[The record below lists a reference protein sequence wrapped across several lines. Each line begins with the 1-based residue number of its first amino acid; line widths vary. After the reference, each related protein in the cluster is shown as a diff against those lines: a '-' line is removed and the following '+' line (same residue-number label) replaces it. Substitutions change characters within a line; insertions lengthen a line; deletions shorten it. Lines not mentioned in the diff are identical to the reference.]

1 MQMNNMNDIER
12 PGLKVAVIDMN
23 NGHPNQGMRCIKE
36 IIEEYRDSNDIKLDY
51 EVFDPR
57 QKLELPGNEFDVY
70 ISSGGPGSPFEGEGE
85 EWEELYFDLIL
96 DLFEHNQVPGNNKK
110 YIFLI
115 CYSFQLVCRLL
126 KIGEVTRRKGNAFG
140 VFPVHKT
147 MKGMKE
153 SLFEGLPDPFFAV
166 DSRDWQVVQ
175 PNHKVITEM
184 GASILALEKIRPLV
198 PLERCIM
205 AMRFSPEC
213 VGTQF
218 HPEAD
223 APGMTTYFNEP
234 KKRESIIKEIGQL
247 KFNNMIRQLYDPE
260 KIALTQRM
268 LIPGF
273 LDQVVE
279 KQVQVY

>member
-1 MQMNNMNDIER
+1 MDRPDI
-12 PGLKVAVIDMN
+12 KVAVIDMN

-36 IIEEYRDSNDIKLDY
+36 IVENYITQSDLKVTY

-57 QKLELPGNEFDVY
+57 QHLQLPDTSFDIY
-70 ISSGGPGSPFEGEGE
+70 ISSGGPGSPYEGEGE
-85 EWEELYFDLIL
+85 AWEEMYFDLIR
-96 DLFEHNQVPGNNKK
+96 DLFLHNQLPGADKK

-115 CYSFQLVCRLL
+115 CYSFQLISRLFNVG
-126 KIGEVTRRKGNAFG
+126 KVTRRKGNSFG

-153 SLFEGLPDPFFAV
+153 TLFEGLPDPFFAV

-175 PNHKVITEM
+175 PDHQVINDM
-184 GASILALEKIRPLV
+184 GAAILALEKIRPLV

-213 VGTQF
+213 IGTQF

-223 APGMTTYFNEP
+223 APGMASYFNEP
-234 KKRESIIKEIGQL
+234 KKREAIIKEIGPL
-247 KFNNMIRQLYDPE
+247 KFNNMLRQLYDPE

-268 LIPGF
+268 LLPGF
-273 LDQVVE
+273 IDQA
-279 KQVQVY
+279 VQKLCPVY